1 MVDTGAGKDKIKD
14 DARCD
19 AGDVS
24 VGVLET
30 WDKLFAAFEEV
41 ASSVTSVCYRHFWLD
56 ESVDEREERSG
67 LKLRKRDCEVGAD
80 ARDTR

>member
-1 MVDTGAGKDKIKD
+1 MVDTGAGENKIKD

-30 WDKLFAAFEEV
+30 WDKLFAAFEEI
-41 ASSVTSVCYRHFWLD
+41 ASSVTSVCYRHFGMMK
-56 ESVDEREERSG
+56 VQMGKKREKRIEVEEEG
-67 LKLRKRDCEVGAD
+67 LRGRNGS
-80 ARDTR
+80 